1 MAKTSDREEFAAYL
15 RSRRERLRPADVGL
29 PDGSRRRVAG
39 LRREEVAQ
47 LAGVGLTW
55 YTWLEQARPIAASEQ
70 VLAAI
75 ARALQLTPDE
85 RDHLYALAGLAIP
98 DREGRSC
105 VRATHLDLLERV
117 LPYPA
122 AIQTAR
128 FDVLAYNRTYRF
140 LFNDLDDIPPQHRN
154 CARLMFTDLHWQRAH
169 LDADHAR
176 ERIVARLR
184 SAYGRHR
191 DEPTWI
197 GFISEMRQLSPGF
210 GEIWDRGDVAT
221 EANALKRIRHAR
233 VGVLHLSMTSTWLDE
248 GHGTRLVWFTPADEA
263 TVPRLTLL
271 DQQAH
276 QAAAYT
282 AAG

>member
-1 MAKTSDREEFAAYL
+1 VT
-15 RSRRERLRPADVGL
+15 
-29 PDGSRRRVAG
+29 G

-70 VLAAI
+70 VLTAI

-98 DREGRSC
+98 DRAERSC
-105 VRATHLDLLERV
+105 VRETHLDLLERV

-128 FDVLAYNRTYRF
+128 FDILAYNRTYRF
-140 LFNDLDDIPPQHRN
+140 LFNDLDDTPPQLRN

-169 LDADHAR
+169 LGVDHAQ

-191 DEPTWI
+191 DEPAWT
-197 GFISEMRQLSPGF
+197 GFIGEMRQMSPDF
-210 GEIWDRGDVAT
+210 NEIWDRGDVAT
-221 EANALKRIRHAR
+221 EPNALKRIRHSR
-233 VGVLHLSMTSTWLDE
+233 VGVLLLSMTSTWLDE

-263 TVPRLTLL
+263 TVPRLAQLE
-271 DQQAH
+271 QQTR